1 MGEESDEKKPKDK
14 QLHVKVKAPRDP
26 EPKEFVWDEHLL
38 VGEAAQEA
46 ATAFGY
52 SGGVASLVHHNEA
65 LASDLELHA
74 AGVHNGERL
83 DLLDTGGGV

>member
-1 MGEESDEKKPKDK
+1 MEDETEKKPKDK

-26 EPKEFVWDEHLL
+26 DAKEFIWDEHLL
-38 VGEAAQEA
+38 VGAAAQEA

-52 SGGVASLVHHNEA
+52 SGGTASLVHHNEA
-65 LASDLELHA
+65 LANDLELHA
-74 AGVHNGERL
+74 AGVHSGDHL